1 MCDKKEGQI
10 LLSVLEKVTMYNTF
24 RYHSIVSVRKFEDIK
39 RIQSKTDRQCNGQ
52 KKKVKKWSTPCCKWS
67 SLRPIFSF
75 VCRVLPTI
83 VCLLSFGHCI
93 VCPSIYGFRL
103 LLSYLSSNFSGFF
116 FCYVLFYI
124 WIHFNL
130 ELRHSIR

>member
-10 LLSVLEKVTMYNTF
+10 LLSVLEKVIMYNTF

-39 RIQSKTDRQCNGQ
+39 RSQSKTDRQCNDQ
-52 KKKVKKWSTPCCKWS
+52 KKKVKKWSTPCCKWG
-67 SLRPIFSF
+67 SLCPIFSF
-75 VCRVLPTI
+75 VCRVLRTI

-103 LLSYLSSNFSGFF
+103 LLSYISSNFFF
-116 FCYVLFYI
+116 IFCYVLFYI